1 MSFLTL
7 MKWLYKLPQKKKLNG
22 VMIGAI
28 AVVMAV
34 NETDKAMLP
43 FESAERKFDMFPPG
57 HDAMRIIPS
66 AIIGVMNGLNTI
78 AMANVTAGSANHCRH
93 IPTMMD
99 LGL

>member
-43 FESAERKFDMFPPG
+43 FESAERKFEMFPPG
-57 HDAMRIIPS
+57 HDE
-66 AIIGVMNGLNTI
+66 V
-78 AMANVTAGSANHCRH
+78 
-93 IPTMMD
+93 
-99 LGL
+99 